1 MKILPLA
8 WCTRK
13 RLNKEIVSK
22 KNKINWCLDL
32 IVKSKHHR
40 LEPKVHFKLLEI
52 DIDVNILCD
61 KALRIRL

>member
-32 IVKSKHHR
+32 IVKSNHHR
-40 LEPKVHFKLLEI
+40 LDAKSTFQIVG
-52 DIDVNILCD
+52 N
-61 KALRIRL
+61 